1 MKEKIIIGT
10 RGSKLALWQAHWVG
24 DTIRSRFPQ
33 IGIEYVEIK
42 TTGDKILDVPLAK
55 VGGKGLFV
63 KEIEEALL
71 DGRADIAVHSIKDVP
86 TDLADGL
93 ELSAV
98 MKTGRP
104 EGRARFQ
111 GKHLLQ
117 GLKAKA
123 QRSGRAAFEGR
134 PSCCTFV
141 RTSISGPC
149 GATWTPGCWKL
160 ETEGLDAILL
170 AAAGIR
176 RMGLESRITEAFD
189 PELFIPAIGQG
200 AVGIETRKAD
210 GFLRGVLDAL
220 HHDETAVCVT
230 AERAFFKKARR
241 GLPGAHRGLR
251 DAVRGYGPSAGHG
264 GGGRRRAHDPR
275 GSHVGIDPT
284 ARTEWEAISRRAS
297 STKGAK
303 AILDELYGH
312 EASSSRSSLNILGYI
327 ELYCHCEFIRNHTGA
342 NVGKVYLIRF
352 GAAATPAF

>member
-1 MKEKIIIGT
+1 MG
-10 RGSKLALWQAHWVG
+10 RGYHPEP
-24 DTIRSRFPQ
+24 FPQ

-98 MKTGRP
+98 MKRDDPRDVLVSRENISFKDLSKGAAVGTSSLR
-104 EGRARFQ
+104 
-111 GKHLLQ
+111 
-117 GLKAKA
+117 
-123 QRSGRAAFEGR
+123 RAAQLLHLR
-134 PSCCTFV
+134 PDLDIRSLRGNVDT
-141 RTSISGPC
+141 RLR
-149 GATWTPGCWKL
+149 KL

-230 AERAFFKKARR
+230 AERAFLRRLEGGCQVPIGAYATLSGDTVHLRAMVAGVEGAPMIRKEAR
-241 GLPGAHRGLR
+241 GA
-251 DAVRGYGPSAGHG
+251 
-264 GGGRRRAHDPR
+264 
-275 GSHVGIDPT
+275 
-284 ARTEWEAISRRAS
+284 
-297 STKGAK
+297 
-303 AILDELYGH
+303 
-312 EASSSRSSLNILGYI
+312 
-327 ELYCHCEFIRNHTGA
+327 
-342 NVGKVYLIRF
+342 
-352 GAAATPAF
+352 